1 MSEDDDLPDGPTS
14 PSRDHEWVREPLAD
28 MKRREAQEMPP
39 WFLPGLAG
47 AIAWTVLGLWLMQ
60 KANWPYAFGYRD
72 NCPYGFRGCEFLDI
86 MRSPALLKHPTGTS
100 LALFTWFMT
109 VVAAI
114 IGIIIHAARKRGG
127 QYLLL
132 LAILAGAFA
141 VLALSPDATA
151 K

>member
-1 MSEDDDLPDGPTS
+1 
-14 PSRDHEWVREPLAD
+14 
-28 MKRREAQEMPP
+28 
-39 WFLPGLAG
+39 
-47 AIAWTVLGLWLMQ
+47 
-60 KANWPYAFGYRD
+60 
-72 NCPYGFRGCEFLDI
+72 